1 MPLRGGETPHGGPY
15 GKRRGHRHPIRHQP
29 EYQCLN
35 VKYFFN
41 FHKKNLD
48 LMRLIISFVTY
59 FFNNHKT
66 NFMNQNLFVN
76 KPGRA
81 GGKFPVSFILSSLSR
96 HTGNSYPPAPPPPP
110 PTPPTK

>member
-1 MPLRGGETPHGGPY
+1 
-15 GKRRGHRHPIRHQP
+15 
-29 EYQCLN
+29 
-35 VKYFFN
+35 
-41 FHKKNLD
+41 
-48 LMRLIISFVTY
+48 MRLIISFVTY

-96 HTGNSYPPAPPPPP
+96 HTGNSCPPPPP
-110 PTPPTK
+110 PHPQTIDSKLEFFIFFSSP